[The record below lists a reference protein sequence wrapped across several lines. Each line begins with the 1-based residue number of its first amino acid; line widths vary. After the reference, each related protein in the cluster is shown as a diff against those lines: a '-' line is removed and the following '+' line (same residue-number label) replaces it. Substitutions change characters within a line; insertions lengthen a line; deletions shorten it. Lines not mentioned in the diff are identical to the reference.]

1 MLDIQNQKLKH
12 IRTSLL
18 HMTQEEFA
26 GELEI
31 SPKTV
36 ASIEQGKLDV
46 SHKTAL
52 AICKKFGYS
61 MDYIYGL
68 TEDKNDTAGTMLLY
82 LKKLF
87 EYRTDPECDKY
98 PHILTVRKCVM
109 DFLNGYAQANR
120 LFSDGVIPES
130 AFTPW
135 VEKLKADF
143 NSAMEADGKNEEFCL
158 VPKADFGAFLAYTDR
173 SNREIVSQAIKSHDV
188 KFTSE
193 AAEQNFI
200 DNAIRNLVFDKGEI
214 KDFDSY
220 LESQKQSDPGAFRSN
235 VPVPIITKPIGLG
248 GAPDAAPLKKSR
260 LWR

>member
-1 MLDIQNQKLKH
+1 MLDIQNQKFKH

-26 GELEI
+26 DKLEI

-87 EYRTDPECDKY
+87 EYRADPECDKY
-98 PHILTVRKCVM
+98 PHILSIRECVVN
-109 DFLNGYAQANR
+109 FLDGYAQANR
-120 LFSDGVIPES
+120 LFNDGVIPES

-143 NSAMEADGKNEEFCL
+143 NSAMEADGKNEEFRL
-158 VPKADFGAFLAYTDR
+158 IPEADFDAFLAYTDR
-173 SNREIVSQAIKSHDV
+173 CSREIISQAIKAHKA
-188 KFTSE
+188 KFTS
-193 AAEQNFI
+193 ASAEQHFV
-200 DNAIRNLVFDKGEI
+200 DNAIKNLLIVDGEI
-214 KDFDSY
+214 QGFDEY
-220 LESQKQSDPGAFRSN
+220 LKAQMEADPYAFQIGN
-235 VPVPIITKPIGLG
+235 PPPIITKYIGPG

>member
-1 MLDIQNQKLKH
+1 MLDIQNQKFKH

-26 GELEI
+26 GKLEI

-87 EYRTDPECDKY
+87 EYRADSESDKY
-98 PHILTVRKCVM
+98 PHILSVRKCVV
-109 DFLNGYAQANR
+109 DFLDGYAQANR
-120 LFSDGVIPES
+120 LFCDGVIPES
-130 AFTPW
+130 AFNPW

-143 NSAMEADGKNEEFCL
+143 NSAMEAGGKNEEFRL
-158 VPKADFGAFLAYTDR
+158 VPKADFDIFLAYTDR

-200 DNAIRNLVFDKGEI
+200 DNAIKTLSILNGEI
-214 KDFDSY
+214 QGFDSY
-220 LESQKQSDPGAFRSN
+220 LEKQKQADPGAFKSDK
-235 VPVPIITKPIGLG
+235 PVPIITKRIGPG
-248 GAPDAAPLKKSR
+248 GAPGNTEFPIPEH
-260 LWR
+260 WR